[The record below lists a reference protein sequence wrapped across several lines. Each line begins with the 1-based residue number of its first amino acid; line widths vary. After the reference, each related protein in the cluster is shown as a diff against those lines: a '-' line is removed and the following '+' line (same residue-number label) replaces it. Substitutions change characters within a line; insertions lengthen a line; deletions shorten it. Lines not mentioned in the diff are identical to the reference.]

1 MECSFLEL
9 IRISVVWP
17 PSWVRYAYT
26 VKLCSQ
32 GVTYGFRQAKESS
45 LSKFLFETVSGGK
58 VGLQIEL
65 SPHELAE
72 LAGADFV
79 NLKKS

>member
-1 MECSFLEL
+1 MSNRVNSQRQSTSFNEKMECSFLEL

-45 LSKFLFETVSGGK
+45 LSKSLK
-58 VGLQIEL
+58 VANF
-65 SPHELAE
+65 S
-72 LAGADFV
+72 
-79 NLKKS
+79 